1 LLAILFR
8 MFCESRGQLQ
18 YRIPSKEELKKQYEV
33 GGILFMANPF
43 SFIQYNYYILLIF
56 YDKYFGANDH
66 PTASN
71 ILFVLFQIS
80 PWFRKSC
87 LEVLTVPGFFLI
99 LIQI

>member
-1 LLAILFR
+1 LLAIPFR

-80 PWFRKSC
+80 PWLQNHAWKS
-87 LEVLTVPGFFLI
+87 LIVPEFF
-99 LIQI
+99 